1 MLYMFRAVLPPII
14 RSAKLYT
21 QRRVYVGLFL
31 LLTASVGELEQ
42 LTHASGKKKKK
53 PDIYPT
59 LCIQFCAPDD
69 GRKNRPKHVEHL
81 E

>member
-1 MLYMFRAVLPPII
+1 
-14 RSAKLYT
+14 
-21 QRRVYVGLFL
+21 
-31 LLTASVGELEQ
+31 LEQ